1 MIIHF
6 HFHFKTTGV
15 TRSVESIV
23 PCLNKFEETK
33 VFGYGISSDKI
44 SFIKVLKAVFLKDK
58 TIIHTHRNNEM
69 LLALILR
76 FVGGKFKLISTR
88 HADSDPSRFTYYLMS
103 KVDSRISLSKQMAK
117 KLKTETTTIGH
128 GVDTKNFQPRKLPL
142 TLKEK
147 TISVVGRIRK
157 TKGQRD
163 VVEAVAPLLRKNPE
177 WKVQF
182 IGTVDSEQYVQDI
195 ITIAK
200 NNAVENQLQFISQTN
215 QMSDYYQ
222 NSSVVVIASYTEGF
236 SLVCLEAMSC
246 GCITIATEQVGI
258 HSEVIEHN
266 KNGFLYPKGSI
277 SSLREIIENVF
288 ENPSVLEP
296 KQIRQT
302 ILKDWSTEVSAQK
315 LFEHYKKLR
324 TV

>member
-33 VFGYGISSDKI
+33 VFGYGISSHRI
-44 SFIKVLKAVFLKDK
+44 SFIKVLNAVFSENK

-76 FVGGKFKLISTR
+76 FFGGKFKLICTR
-88 HADSDPSRFTYYLMS
+88 HADSEPSRFTYYLMS
-103 KVDSRISLSKQMAK
+103 KADSRISLSKQMSQN
-117 KLKTETTTIGH
+117 LKTETTTIGH
-128 GVDTKNFQPRKLPL
+128 GVDTNYFQPNPPL
-142 TLKEK
+142 ATPKDK
-147 TISVVGRIRK
+147 IISVVGRIRK
-157 TKGQRD
+157 SKGQRD
-163 VVEAVAPLLRKNPE
+163 VVEAASPLLHKNPG
-177 WKVQF
+177 WKLQF
-182 IGTVDSEQYVQDI
+182 IGTVDSEQYAQEI

-200 NNAVENQLQFISQTN
+200 NNAVENQIQVISQTN
-215 QMSDYYQ
+215 QMNWYYQ
-222 NSSVVVIASYTEGF
+222 NSSGVIIASYTEGF

-246 GCITIATEQVGI
+246 GCIKIATEQVGI

-277 SSLREIIENVF
+277 SSLREIIKNVF
-288 ENPSVLEP
+288 ENPSVLES

-302 ILKDWSTEVSAQK
+302 ILKNWSTEVSAQK

>member
-6 HFHFKTTGV
+6 HFHFKITGV

-33 VFGYGISSDKI
+33 VFGYGISSYRI
-44 SFIKVLKAVFLKDK
+44 SFIKVLKAVFSEDK
-58 TIIHTHRNNEM
+58 TVIHIHRNNEM

-76 FVGGKFKLISTR
+76 FFGGKFKLLSTR
-88 HADSDPSRFTYYLMS
+88 HSDSEPSRFTYYLMS
-103 KVDSRISLSKQMAK
+103 KADSRISLSKQMGQN
-117 KLKTETTTIGH
+117 LKIETTTIGH
-128 GVDTKNFQPRKLPL
+128 GVDTSYFQPPKHLSTP
-142 TLKEK
+142 KDK
-147 TISVVGRIRK
+147 IISVFGRIRK
-157 TKGQRD
+157 SKGQRD
-163 VVEAVAPLLRKNPE
+163 VIEAAAPLLRKNPK

-182 IGTVDSEQYVQDI
+182 IGTVDSEQYAREI
-195 ITIAK
+195 KTIAK

-215 QMSDYYQ
+215 QMKSYYQ
-222 NSSVVVIASYTEGF
+222 NSSGVIIASYTEGF

-246 GCITIATEQVGI
+246 GCNTIATEQVGI

-277 SSLREIIENVF
+277 SSLREIIKKVF
-288 ENPSVLEP
+288 ENPSILEP
-296 KQIRQT
+296 KQIRQG
-302 ILKDWSTEVSAQK
+302 ILIDWSTEVSAQK
-315 LFEHYKKLR
+315 LFEQYKKLR